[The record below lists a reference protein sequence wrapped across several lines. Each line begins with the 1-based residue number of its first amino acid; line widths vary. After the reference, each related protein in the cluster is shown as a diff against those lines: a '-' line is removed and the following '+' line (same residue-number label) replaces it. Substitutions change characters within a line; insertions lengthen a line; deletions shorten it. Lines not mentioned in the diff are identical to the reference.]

1 MFFSSE
7 AGVKIST
14 KYLNPASMDVFN
26 HCPDRVQ
33 KKWVGHTTT
42 TRWWISTRSSVD
54 KEHDIESTNRA
65 LTTKQRKKNE
75 IWQTGM
81 EVME

>member
-33 KKWVGHTTT
+33 KNGLDTQLQLGGGFPPEAALIKNTILNPRTGHSPPNNAKKM
-42 TRWWISTRSSVD
+42 RFG
-54 KEHDIESTNRA
+54 
-65 LTTKQRKKNE
+65 KQEWK
-75 IWQTGM
+75 
-81 EVME
+81 

>member
-42 TRWWISTRSSVD
+42 TRWWLATRSSV
-54 KEHDIESTNRA
+54 ESTNRA
-65 LTTKQRKKNE
+65 ITTKQRKKNE

>member
-26 HCPDRVQ
+26 HCLDRVQ
-33 KKWVGHTTT
+33 KNGSDTQLQLGGGLPPEAVLNPRTGQSPPNNAKKMRFG
-42 TRWWISTRSSVD
+42 
-54 KEHDIESTNRA
+54 
-65 LTTKQRKKNE
+65 KQEWK
-75 IWQTGM
+75 
-81 EVME
+81 